1 MLVPV
6 LPFMSAGAM
15 ATTGYARPE
24 SMWGATLPK
33 VWQDAAP
40 RSRFG
45 DVILVVF
52 LLAQCFDG
60 VFTYVGVQTFGMEI
74 EANPLVAGLML
85 HFGQGTGLLG
95 AKIVA
100 AALGIA
106 LHLRRVHSAVALLAL
121 FYLGVAVL
129 PWTAILFL

>member
-1 MLVPV
+1 
-6 LPFMSAGAM
+6 M
-15 ATTGYARPE
+15 AKTGYAQPE
-24 SMWGATLPK
+24 SLWVATLPK
-33 VWQDAAP
+33 VWRDEAP

-45 DVILVVF
+45 DVVLVIF

-74 EANPLVAGLML
+74 EANPLIAGLML

-106 LHLRRVHSAVALLAL
+106 LHVRRVHGAVALLAA
-121 FYLGVAVL
+121 FYLGAAVM

>member
-1 MLVPV
+1 M
-6 LPFMSAGAM
+6 
-15 ATTGYARPE
+15 TRTGYAQPE

-33 VWQDAAP
+33 VWRDGAP

-45 DVILVVF
+45 DVVIVIF

-74 EANPLVAGLML
+74 EANPLIAGLML
-85 HFGQGTGLLG
+85 HFGQGPGLLG
-95 AKIVA
+95 AKVVA

-106 LHLRRVHSAVALLAL
+106 LHVRRVHGAVALLAL
-121 FYLGVAVL
+121 FYLGAAVM